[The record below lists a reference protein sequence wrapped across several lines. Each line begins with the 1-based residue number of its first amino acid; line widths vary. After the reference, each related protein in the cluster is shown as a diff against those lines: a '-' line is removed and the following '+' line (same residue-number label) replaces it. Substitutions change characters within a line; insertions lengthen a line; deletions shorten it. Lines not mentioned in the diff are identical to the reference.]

1 MPPPPGPFTGSFF
14 GSTSQPHGV
23 PAPPGP
29 FTGSFGSNPVSA
41 AFGSGHIAPPD
52 QVPTSSSTA
61 ASHGHDPG
69 KKRSRVKAS
78 SNSDE
83 HPRVQMN
90 IKTLMKKKS
99 WKSCAS
105 AKVIKEE
112 VSAHHNIDMTE
123 SPEEQL
129 QSKEDVLKKIRK
141 NPRIMSRFK
150 HCTKCV
156 VAE

>member
-1 MPPPPGPFTGSFF
+1 
-14 GSTSQPHGV
+14 
-23 PAPPGP
+23 
-29 FTGSFGSNPVSA
+29 
-41 AFGSGHIAPPD
+41 
-52 QVPTSSSTA
+52 
-61 ASHGHDPG
+61 
-69 KKRSRVKAS
+69 
-78 SNSDE
+78 
-83 HPRVQMN
+83 MN

-112 VSAHHNIDMTE
+112 VSAHPNIDLTE

-156 VAE
+156 VAEYVNELFQIEVDNYHKLLVRVL